1 MAATVEQVLRVAID
15 ASVQRF
21 LAHEDGLRSGG
32 DAEDVHQA
40 RVACRRLRSD
50 LRTFD
55 AFVDPE
61 WAESLRTE
69 LAWLGAELG
78 AVRDHEVLLERLRAE
93 IDRLPGSE
101 RDTAARVVQGLVAD
115 WETTRA
121 AMSAALATPRYRAL
135 RTAMQDAATAPKCS
149 EAASDPARKTLPPV
163 VKRPWRKLAAAVAE
177 LGDDP
182 ADEQLHEIRIRAKRA
197 RYAAEAVAPLFGGQA
212 RKFAAA
218 MTRVQEVLGEHQDA
232 VVARQWL
239 AKTAVEVSAIEA
251 YAIGM
256 LGAVEWEAARAARRE
271 FPGVWKQASRP
282 GLRAWL

>member
-1 MAATVEQVLRVAID
+1 
-15 ASVQRF
+15 
-21 LAHEDGLRSGG
+21 LAHEAGVQTGG
-32 DAEDVHQA
+32 DAEDVHQT

-69 LAWLGAELG
+69 LGWLGAELG

-93 IDRLPGSE
+93 IDRLPDSE
-101 RDTAARVVQGLVAD
+101 RDTAARVVQRLVTN

-121 AMSAALATPRYRAL
+121 AMLAALATPRYHAL
-135 RTAMQDAATAPKCS
+135 RAAMQDAATTPKCT
-149 EAASDPARKTLPPV
+149 EAASAPARKALPLV
-163 VKRPWRKLAAAVAE
+163 VKRPWRKLAAGVAA

-218 MTRVQEVLGEHQDA
+218 MAQVQEVLGEHQDA

-239 AKTAVEVSAIEA
+239 AETAVEVSAVEA
-251 YAIGM
+251 YSIGM